1 MSYFR
6 SYFEK
11 NNTILKK
18 STLNTAKNPNT
29 ELSYGNDLSKFI
41 FKIDLEELKS
51 RIDNGEYV
59 IDNNTKHILHMT
71 NTVFGDEVLMGD
83 NKGNG
88 KKRATSFDLIIF
100 KVPNYWDEG
109 VGFDYETTFDLTTG
123 EELYDIRPSNWYNRT
138 SLNTWS
144 VEGIY
149 DNNPVIIGTQHFD
162 GGNEDLSI
170 DITEYING
178 VLLNDDVDYG
188 LGIGFDITYQDIK
201 TDSTQS
207 VAFFTKYTQT
217 FFEPYLE
224 TYFHDEIEDNRNNF
238 VSKINQ
244 NLYLYVTKGTN
255 FYDLDV
261 LPSVDILDSTKTP
274 IIGLT
279 DLIPV
284 KIRKGVYKVTFGLT
298 GVICDGK
305 KFFYDNWKNLILDGI
320 DISDVSQKFIP
331 KPYTSLYTIG
341 ENQTEL
347 QRYAIQFFGVKLNEK
362 IKRGEKRKIIV
373 TIKSI
378 DYPKNVLFDEVYY
391 RIYVKEGK
399 RQVNVF
405 DWTKLDKT
413 NENSFYLDTFYMIPK
428 EYFIEI
434 KAKTHTE
441 EIFYKNQINFEIIS
455 EK

>member
-1 MSYFR
+1 MSHFR

-29 ELSYGNDLSKFI
+29 ELLYGNEFSKFI
-41 FKIDLEELKS
+41 FKIDLDELKR

-59 IDNNTKHILHMT
+59 INNDTKHILHMT
-71 NTVFGDEVLMGD
+71 NTIFGDESLLGD
-83 NKGNG
+83 DKGNG
-88 KKRATSFDLIIF
+88 KKRTSSFDLIVF
-100 KVPNYWDEG
+100 KIPNYWDEG
-109 VGFDYETTFDLTTG
+109 VGFDYETTIDLTTG
-123 EELYDIRPSNWYNRT
+123 ESLYNSKPSNWYNRT
-138 SLNTWS
+138 SLNNWS
-144 VEGIY
+144 TEGIY
-149 DNNPVIIGTQHFD
+149 DTNPIIIGTQHFD

-170 DITEYING
+170 DITEYINNI
-178 VLLNDDVDYG
+178 LLNDETDYG
-188 LGIGFDITYQDIK
+188 LGIAFDVVYQDII
-201 TDSTQS
+201 TDITQS

-238 VSKINQ
+238 ISEINQ

-255 FYDLDV
+255 FYDLDT
-261 LPSVDILDSTKTP
+261 LPSVDILDSSKTP
-274 IIGLT
+274 IFGLT

-284 KIRKGVYKVTFGLT
+284 KIKKGVYKITFGLT
-298 GVICDGK
+298 GIICDGK
-305 KFFYDNWKNLILDGI
+305 KFFYDSWKNLILDGI
-320 DISDVSQKFIP
+320 NISDVVQKFIP
-331 KPYTSLYTIG
+331 KPYTSLYTVG

-347 QRYAIQFFGVKLNEK
+347 QRYSIQFFGVKLNEK
-362 IKRGEKRKIIV
+362 VKRGEKRKVVV

-391 RIYVKEGK
+391 RIFIKEGK
-399 RQVNVF
+399 RQVNIIE
-405 DWTKLDKT
+405 WTKLDKS
-413 NENSFYLDTFYMIPK
+413 NENSFYLDTYSMIPR

-441 EIFYKNQINFEIIS
+441 EIFYKNEINFEIVS